1 MDALLIFCV
10 RFVGGQAMFAP
21 TFSGTTASFSLFQPA
36 HGFLGVFDE
45 VEQAGGVARVVPGQL
60 VGAQGQGGRFQAV
73 LRAVLAGQGGG
84 QVASAMCMAASV
96 LLFQRAEPTRNIP
109 LIFFGDASYIWRNI
123 L

>member
-10 RFVGGQAMFAP
+10 RFVGGRAMFAP
-21 TFSGTTASFSLFQPA
+21 YIFYGATASFSLFQPA

-60 VGAQGQGGRFQAV
+60 VGAQGQGSRLSFV
-73 LRAVLAGQGGG
+73 PSSPVR
-84 QVASAMCMAASV
+84 VAARSPSAMCMAASA